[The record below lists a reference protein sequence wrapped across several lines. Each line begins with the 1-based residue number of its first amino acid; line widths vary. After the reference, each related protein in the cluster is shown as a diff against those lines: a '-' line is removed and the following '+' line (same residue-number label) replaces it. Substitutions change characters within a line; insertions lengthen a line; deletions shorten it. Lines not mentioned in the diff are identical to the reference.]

1 MWKACV
7 LCNSPYRRPAD
18 LLVSVFSRV
27 CKQQRKCGRTRV
39 ARALIA
45 PPPGAAGRAAAPSYP
60 QSCGAGAL
68 DFVSFACSAWRTVC
82 SRFCAPQRGVSA
94 ATPTRS
100 AERLRREVEGKWRA
114 RPPVIY
120 CGQRRAAN
128 KPAAAHRRRYRSP
141 PLPWQPFPASHMSHN
156 RRSARHDHRTTAAG
170 KAGCS
175 AV

>member
-1 MWKACV
+1 MCKAGV

-18 LLVSVFSRV
+18 LLVSVYSRV
-27 CKQQRKCGRTRV
+27 CKQQIKCGRNRV

-45 PPPGAAGRAAAPSYP
+45 PPLGTAGRRSGSTQLRPNPAAQERSTSFRSLA
-60 QSCGAGAL
+60 AL
-68 DFVSFACSAWRTVC
+68 GGLSV
-82 SRFCAPQRGVSA
+82 A
-94 ATPTRS
+94 AFTARREDPPTRP

-141 PLPWQPFPASHMSHN
+141 LLPWQPFPASHMSHN
-156 RRSARHDHRTTAAG
+156 RRSARHDHRTTTAG